1 MNNLIKALTIL
12 GKYTDSEY
20 PTGCEHD
27 VLYVYV
33 SPDSVSGE
41 DILMLANLGFDIDED
56 IDCFYSFH
64 YGSA

>member
-1 MNNLIKALTIL
+1 MENLIKALQIFL
-12 GKYTDSEY
+12 KYTSDKY

-33 SPDSVSGE
+33 YPGDVNQE
-41 DILMLANLGFDIDED
+41 DIEELDSLGFFPDDDGE
-56 IDCFYSFH
+56 SFMSYR